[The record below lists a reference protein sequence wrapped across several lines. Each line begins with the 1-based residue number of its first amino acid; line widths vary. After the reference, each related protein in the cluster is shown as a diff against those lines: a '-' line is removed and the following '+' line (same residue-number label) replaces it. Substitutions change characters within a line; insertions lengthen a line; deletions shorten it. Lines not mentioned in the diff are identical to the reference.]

1 MLFRNLLIANRG
13 EIACRIIRTAQQMGL
28 HCIAVYSD
36 ADANAPHVKMADEA
50 YYLGASPARDSYLCG
65 DKILAI
71 AKKSKAD
78 AVHPG
83 YGFLSENAEFAQQCA
98 AANII
103 FVGPP
108 ASAITAMGSKSN
120 AKQIMQTAKV
130 PLVPGYHG
138 KDQSLSV
145 LQKEADKIGYPVLL
159 KAVAGGGGKGMRVV
173 NKANEFKA
181 ALEAT
186 QREALSSFGDDH
198 VLIEKYLTKPRHVEI
213 QVFSDQQDH
222 HVYLFERDCS
232 IQRRHQKI
240 IEEAPA
246 PGLSSELRRTM
257 GETAIACAKAIG
269 YVGAGTVEFL
279 LDEDGQFYF
288 MEMNT
293 RLQVE
298 HPVTEMIT
306 GLDLVAWQLRVA
318 AGEPLPLTQ
327 KDITLQGHAIE
338 ARIYAEDPLQNFLPS
353 IGTIRY
359 LRQPMTTSELRI
371 DTGIKQGCVISQY
384 YDPMIAKLIIWGEDR
399 AQAILRLQQA
409 LSQYHVVGVKTNLD
423 LLSLIAKH
431 PVYFSG
437 NLTTHFIPQHEAELL
452 TDAKAI
458 TDEAIICAAI
468 YQALTQKL
476 QLQKQAAVQGEAN
489 SPWYDGNQWRL
500 NLPAEQRFHFIYHDV
515 NYELHV
521 QYEAQT
527 LLCEIE
533 HRHYRVQA
541 ELHDYH
547 LHLKINDQQWQAQ
560 IVPDNHELY
569 LFLGGERYVLQL
581 PMPEWELEGDMQDNG
596 HLRAPMPGTVTAV
609 LVKPQQKVKQGDTL
623 IVLEAMKMEHTICAP
638 ADGTVSEIGFCIGE
652 TVDEGAEL
660 IIMEHA

>member
-298 HPVTEMIT
+298 HPR
-306 GLDLVAWQLRVA
+306 DRNDYRFRFSCVATTRRRGRTA
-318 AGEPLPLTQ
+318 A
-327 KDITLQGHAIE
+327 
-338 ARIYAEDPLQNFLPS
+338 
-353 IGTIRY
+353 
-359 LRQPMTTSELRI
+359 I
-371 DTGIKQGCVISQY
+371 DTKRY
-384 YDPMIAKLIIWGEDR
+384 YFAG
-399 AQAILRLQQA
+399 
-409 LSQYHVVGVKTNLD
+409 SCH
-423 LLSLIAKH
+423 
-431 PVYFSG
+431 
-437 NLTTHFIPQHEAELL
+437 
-452 TDAKAI
+452 
-458 TDEAIICAAI
+458 
-468 YQALTQKL
+468 
-476 QLQKQAAVQGEAN
+476 
-489 SPWYDGNQWRL
+489 
-500 NLPAEQRFHFIYHDV
+500 
-515 NYELHV
+515 
-521 QYEAQT
+521 
-527 LLCEIE
+527 
-533 HRHYRVQA
+533 
-541 ELHDYH
+541 
-547 LHLKINDQQWQAQ
+547 
-560 IVPDNHELY
+560 
-569 LFLGGERYVLQL
+569 
-581 PMPEWELEGDMQDNG
+581 
-596 HLRAPMPGTVTAV
+596 
-609 LVKPQQKVKQGDTL
+609 
-623 IVLEAMKMEHTICAP
+623 
-638 ADGTVSEIGFCIGE
+638 
-652 TVDEGAEL
+652 
-660 IIMEHA
+660 